1 MKIRIK
7 RWVLVEKEKI
17 EALEGK
23 VAQLEKEKL
32 ELEKSYTEKGW
43 QLLCEVSDV
52 GKQRDIAIKEAETLN
67 KKLDQLNEKA
77 KAEKKELK
85 DKIKEL
91 EKKLEESM
99 SDKYIVRKVRAT
111 KSKPQ
116 TMNIKSSVKQ
126 SNAIK
131 LVKEKL

>member
-1 MKIRIK
+1 M
-7 RWVLVEKEKI
+7 VEKEKI

-23 VAQLEKEKL
+23 VAQLEQEKV

-43 QLLCEVSDV
+43 QLLCEVSEV
-52 GKQRDIAIKEAETLN
+52 GKQRDIATKEAETLN
-67 KKLDQLNEKA
+67 KKLDQLKEKLHTER
-77 KAEKKELK
+77 KSFKIVIK
-85 DKIKEL
+85 DL
-91 EKKLEESM
+91 EKQLEESM

-131 LVKEKL
+131 LVKNM

>member
-7 RWVLVEKEKI
+7 RWVLVKKERI
-17 EALEGK
+17 EALEGL
-23 VAQLEKEKL
+23 VTELENKL
-32 ELEKSYTEKGW
+32 RALEKSSNDKCWEI
-43 QLLCEVSDV
+43 LCQASEV
-52 GKQRDIAIKEAETLN
+52 GKQRDIALKEVDDLN
-67 KKLDQLNEKA
+67 KKIEQLKEKSQT
-77 KAEKKELK
+77 EKKELK

-91 EKKLEESM
+91 EKQLEESM

-111 KSKPQ
+111 KSKSQ
-116 TMNIKSSVKQ
+116 TMNIKRSAKQ

>member
-7 RWVLVEKEKI
+7 KWVLVDKERII
-17 EALEGK
+17 ELEGL
-23 VAQLEKEKL
+23 VTELENQLRI
-32 ELEKSYTEKGW
+32 LEKSSNDKCWEI
-43 QLLCEVSDV
+43 LCQASETA
-52 GKQRDIAIKEAETLN
+52 KQRDIAVMEVEKLN
-67 KKLDQLNEKA
+67 KKLDQLKEKS

-91 EKKLEESM
+91 EKEL
-99 SDKYIVRKVRAT
+99 DKRYIVKKIRA
-111 KSKPQ
+111 SKPTKQ
-116 TMNIKSSVKQ
+116 TMNMKSSVKQ